1 MKLLFVVTGIG
12 YGHAT
17 RVDSV
22 INEIKSRNKKCEIII
37 AGYKCSYNYF
47 KGKYKL
53 IKLHGV
59 NYSSKNFNLN
69 LFNLVRTNL
78 NYPLNVRNDINI
90 LSELINKENP
100 DWVIVDWE
108 ISGLIAAS
116 KCNKKSILI
125 FNYDSEPL
133 KNFIQKFKLG
143 RTKIIQSKFVETIY
157 SLAEKKSEAIFVPGL
172 KNNINNKFH
181 YIDFILRRTSDKISQ
196 EKVLMKKLGL
206 KKKPILVMLGGS
218 NFGYKLLE
226 KLNEIF
232 LELKDEQFIVFG
244 YDHNFKKKNIICY
257 EFNKDYLE
265 YLKVSKGVIMLAG
278 HSSFGECAVFK
289 KPCLVFP
296 IRGHVEQMLNAF
308 TIENT
313 GIGLVKYLKNIKKD
327 QIKKDVVEFLENIDK
342 LQTKANKL
350 NSKGIGASQVA
361 DFLLNKEH

>member
-17 RVDSV
+17 RVDSI
-22 INEIKSRNKKCEIII
+22 INEIKSRDKNCKIII
-37 AGYKCSYNYF
+37 AAYKSSYTYF
-47 KGKYKL
+47 EEKYKV
-53 IKLHGV
+53 IKLNGV

-78 NYPLNVRNDINI
+78 NYPLNVRNDIN
-90 LSELINKENP
+90 LLCGYINKENP
-100 DWVIVDWE
+100 DIVIVDWE
-108 ISGLIAAS
+108 ISGLIAADR
-116 KCNKKSILI
+116 CNKKSILI
-125 FNYDSEPL
+125 FNYDPEL
-133 KNFIQKFKLG
+133 FKEFIQKFKLG
-143 RTKIIQSKFVETIY
+143 RTKVIQSKFVETIY

-172 KNNINNKFH
+172 KNAVKNKFH
-181 YIDFILRRTSDKISQ
+181 YVDFILRYNSNKIPQ
-196 EKVLMKKLGL
+196 ENILMNRLGL

-232 LELKDEQFIVFG
+232 LELKEEHFIVFG
-244 YDHNFKKKNIICY
+244 YDHNFKKKNITCY
-257 EFNKDYLE
+257 GFNKDYLE

-308 TIENT
+308 TIERT
-313 GIGLVKYLKNIKKD
+313 GIGLVKYLKNIKKE
-327 QIKKDVVEFLENIDK
+327 QIRKDVKEFIENVDK
-342 LQTKANKL
+342 LQAKANKL

-361 DFLLNKEH
+361 DFVLNKK